1 MTTATPSK
9 KDRRDQARRER
20 LEREQAQ
27 AAAAARRRRF
37 TRLGAVLAVAA
48 VVVVV
53 LVAVSSSGGGGGKT
67 AASSSAASSSASLA
81 GVRASSDL
89 LAGIPQDGIS
99 LGSAKAPVRVLEF
112 ADLQCPFCRQAT
124 LDVLPNVIRDYVR
137 PGKVRMEFHALAF
150 IGPDSVR
157 AARVAEAAGQQDK
170 LWNVTE
176 LAYHNQ
182 GKENSGW
189 ATAEAHHGRR
199 SGPRHQPGLRRAQRC
214 EGHERAHRREHP
226 RQREQGQRD
235 ADVPR
240 RPGQRPRGGRRLGAD
255 RRHQG
260 RAGRM
265 SDRLRLAAI
274 VISAVGIA
282 IAGYLT
288 YVHYAGISPVCEIAH
303 GCEKV
308 QTSEWSKVAG
318 VPVAVLGL
326 IGYVGI
332 LAALFVPGEAAATA
346 AAGMALVGAGFSA
359 YLTYREVF
367 TIDAICIWCV
377 ASAILMTLLAI
388 LTVVRLARQS
398 PAALSAA
405 RAAQ

>member
-189 ATAEAHHGRR
+189 ATDATLKRITGAV
-199 SGPRHQPGLRRAQRC
+199 PGLDTNQVFAARNGAKVTSALTAASTLANASKVNETPTFLVGRGNDLKAV
-214 EGHERAHRREHP
+214 
-226 RQREQGQRD
+226 D
-235 ADVPR
+235 AS
-240 RPGQRPRGGRRLGAD
+240 GLTA
-255 RRHQG
+255 
-260 RAGRM
+260 AIKAA
-265 SDRLRLAAI
+265 LAA
-274 VISAVGIA
+274 
-282 IAGYLT
+282 
-288 YVHYAGISPVCEIAH
+288 
-303 GCEKV
+303 
-308 QTSEWSKVAG
+308 
-318 VPVAVLGL
+318 
-326 IGYVGI
+326 
-332 LAALFVPGEAAATA
+332 
-346 AAGMALVGAGFSA
+346 
-359 YLTYREVF
+359 
-367 TIDAICIWCV
+367 
-377 ASAILMTLLAI
+377 
-388 LTVVRLARQS
+388 
-398 PAALSAA
+398 
-405 RAAQ
+405 

>member
-67 AASSSAASSSASLA
+67 AASSSAASSSAS
-81 GVRASSDL
+81 

-189 ATAEAHHGRR
+189 ATDATLKRITGAV
-199 SGPRHQPGLRRAQRC
+199 PGLDTNQVFAARNGAKVTSALTAASTLANASKVNETPTFLVGRGNDLEAV
-214 EGHERAHRREHP
+214 
-226 RQREQGQRD
+226 D
-235 ADVPR
+235 AS
-240 RPGQRPRGGRRLGAD
+240 GLTA
-255 RRHQG
+255 
-260 RAGRM
+260 AIKAA
-265 SDRLRLAAI
+265 LAA
-274 VISAVGIA
+274 
-282 IAGYLT
+282 
-288 YVHYAGISPVCEIAH
+288 
-303 GCEKV
+303 
-308 QTSEWSKVAG
+308 
-318 VPVAVLGL
+318 
-326 IGYVGI
+326 
-332 LAALFVPGEAAATA
+332 
-346 AAGMALVGAGFSA
+346 
-359 YLTYREVF
+359 
-367 TIDAICIWCV
+367 
-377 ASAILMTLLAI
+377 
-388 LTVVRLARQS
+388 
-398 PAALSAA
+398 
-405 RAAQ
+405 